1 MSDYP
6 RIAVLGLGI
15 IGSIW
20 ARNWHQ
26 DSYPIRSWNRS
37 PKAESPGWCEDLA
50 EAVRDADLIALV
62 LADGPVTRQIID
74 AILPHLNAHTIIAQ
88 HATIGV
94 DETKDLAQRVRSAG
108 HRYLDMPFTGSKPAA
123 EQRQTVFFIGDDDS
137 CFAQVEAAYSA
148 ISNARIPLGSVGKAA
163 AIKLAM
169 NLTIA
174 ATYQAMAE
182 SLSLARAAGISD
194 EDYWAVLDRNVARS
208 GLVDLK
214 RDKMASHDW
223 SPQFSIKHLHKDLD
237 LALRLARDVD
247 RELPQTHRLCQSYAQ
262 RLAAGDGDL
271 DFAAMLRAADP
282 SNRS

>member
-1 MSDYP
+1 MVHP

-15 IGSIW
+15 IGSLW
-20 ARNWHQ
+20 ARHWHH
-26 DSYPIRSWNRS
+26 DGLAPRCWNRT
-37 PKAESPGWCEDLA
+37 PKPDFPGWCDTLG
-50 EAVRDADLIALV
+50 EAVDGADFVALV
-62 LADGPVTRQIID
+62 LADGPVTRDIVAQ
-74 AILPHLNAHTIIAQ
+74 ILPQLRPGTIIAQ

-94 DETKDLAQRVRSAG
+94 DETKELAATVCAAG

-123 EQRQTVFFIGDDDS
+123 EQRQTVFFIGDDDHS
-137 CFAQVEAAYSA
+137 FAQVEAVYTPISSA
-148 ISNARIPLGSVGKAA
+148 RMQMGGVGKAA

-182 SLSLARAAGISD
+182 SLSLARAAGID
-194 EDYWAVLDRNVARS
+194 EDDYWAVLDRNVARS

-214 RDKMASHDW
+214 QAKMRAADW

-247 RELPQTHRLCQSYAQ
+247 RHLPQTQRLCESYAQ

-271 DFAAMLRAADP
+271 DFAGMLRAVDP
-282 SNRS
+282 SSGA